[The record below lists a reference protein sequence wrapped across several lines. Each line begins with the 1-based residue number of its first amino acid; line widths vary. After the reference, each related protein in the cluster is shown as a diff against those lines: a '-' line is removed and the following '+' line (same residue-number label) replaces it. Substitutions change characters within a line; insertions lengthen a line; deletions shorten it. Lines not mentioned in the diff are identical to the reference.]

1 MKAKIAAVVC
11 RLLGIQPA
19 APLTDRQIE
28 IRKRREINSKEYWNR
43 RARETKAMREWFE
56 DQCAIQNKT
65 GR

>member
-28 IRKRREINSKEYWNR
+28 TPKTSGNQQQRVLEPSRPR
-43 RARETKAMREWFE
+43 
-56 DQCAIQNKT
+56 DQSYA
-65 GR
+65 GMV